1 MRRANSLEKTLMLGK
16 EWGQEEK
23 GMTEDEMIGW
33 HHLLSGHDF
42 EQTLG
47 DSEGL
52 RRLVCCSPWSRNEL
66 GYNLSTEQ
74 PTVIRVTTKHMR
86 TGKSVYIDKTT
97 GLNGSFLLRV
107 SVFWNWKQ
115 GQELRVWI
123 GKKVLWT
130 WQKIKG
136 YEINDREGE
145 TVCWDNIVRLAGSIW
160 DTFEV
165 NDNDFKVRLSAL
177 LQTFS
182 RHSKLQ
188 GCRQEVDS
196 KLDLTDQSII

>member
-1 MRRANSLEKTLMLGK
+1 
-16 EWGQEEK
+16 
-23 GMTEDEMIGW
+23 MTEDEMIGW

-52 RRLVCCSPWSRNEL
+52 RRLVCWSPWSRNEL

-107 SVFWNWKQ
+107 SVF
-115 GQELRVWI
+115 
-123 GKKVLWT
+123 
-130 WQKIKG
+130 
-136 YEINDREGE
+136 
-145 TVCWDNIVRLAGSIW
+145 
-160 DTFEV
+160 
-165 NDNDFKVRLSAL
+165 
-177 LQTFS
+177 
-182 RHSKLQ
+182 
-188 GCRQEVDS
+188 
-196 KLDLTDQSII
+196 